1 MSIQLLLPAIVGLAC
16 LGLFAWAI
24 VYRPRPHDI
33 DNVIL
38 SARKLDVSDLEVLLD
53 AASEWD
59 LRRAVTQSDLREVQ
73 EDRMRL
79 AREYLKRVAFNSNL
93 IQLWIVREHQRI
105 QGKKRDDY
113 TEADLL
119 IVEALQLA
127 TELRFYSMAASLRMW
142 LWMGLKV
149 YRWPAHFV
157 PSLADLR
164 EQCGINVIEKYRRLT
179 GLAVAL
185 SEQHGSLYRDRLVE
199 AL

>member
-1 MSIQLLLPAIVGLAC
+1 MSIQFLLPAIVGLVC

-24 VYRPRPHDI
+24 VYRPRPHGI

-53 AASEWD
+53 AASEWN
-59 LRRAVTQSDLREVQ
+59 LRRTSTQSTLRELQ

-93 IQLWIVREHQRI
+93 IQLWVLREHQRI
-105 QGKKRDDY
+105 QEKKREDY
-113 TEADLL
+113 TESDLL

-142 LWMGLKV
+142 FWMGLKV
-149 YRWPAHFV
+149 YRWPPRLV
-157 PSLADLR
+157 PRVADLR

-179 GLAVAL
+179 GLAIAL